1 VLAAR
6 QDGTFARLKACPHAR
21 CGWAFYDTSRN
32 RSAQWCSMRICG
44 NRTKGEAFRRR
55 RAGSHA

>member
-1 VLAAR
+1 MRAESSFGVRTAVRRAEVLR
-6 QDGTFARLKACPHAR
+6 NTHD
-21 CGWAFYDTSRN
+21 DTSRN

-55 RAGSHA
+55 RADSRA